1 MHIEKLGDPKSSKL
15 TVGIKIENETLLKQL
30 GTYKNEKLDQ
40 WKEISDSNPETHVII
55 YIWFVQ
61 H

>member
-1 MHIEKLGDPKSSKL
+1 MHIEKLGDPKNSKL

-30 GTYKNEKLDQ
+30 GTCKNEKLDQ

-55 YIWFVQ
+55 YI
-61 H
+61 